1 MHHFRIQ
8 MDLRSIEQ
16 QAALAL
22 VLKLA
27 LPAYCPKMAT
37 HPTLVANRLA
47 PVSLSEQ
54 ER

>member
-1 MHHFRIQ
+1 

-16 QAALAL
+16 QAALVL
-22 VLKLA
+22 LLKLA

-37 HPTLVANRLA
+37 QPTLGGNRLA
-47 PVSLSEQ
+47 PVSLSEE